1 MEIFGI
7 LRLEETKSELDAKP
21 FVITLDFSEEDIS
34 TLRLKLERF

>member
-7 LRLEETKSELDAKP
+7 LRLEETKSELDVKP